1 MQEGGEQQ
9 KGRHQKEA
17 RKAFTCICLS
27 LGTAFLVQTMLLVA
41 VPLAAIELGA
51 TPLLLGLIVSA
62 PYVLP
67 LLLAL
72 PFGSLVA
79 RLGSPRTLQM
89 GAVSMITGTGL
100 LVLVP
105 GFWGL
110 ITGQMVIG
118 LAQLMMII
126 SAQTA
131 ITYLGQGTALEKY
144 FGWYTT
150 YLSIGQMLGPLL
162 AGWIVDHRGGP
173 SAAFDTAF
181 IASFVALVSLLISNR
196 RTSSSDQQGG
206 GFFTSV
212 VQQWQ
217 LLKTSQG
224 VKLSLI
230 ISLAAMLA
238 LGAHG
243 SYFPVYLES
252 LALSGTTIGLLVS
265 LRALASMAI
274 RPFTSTI
281 VGLLRGR
288 YATMSLTLVFMAL
301 GLMLV
306 GVTGNVYWLCL
317 FSILVGLGAGLSQPL
332 SMVVIAESV
341 PERQRA
347 HALAVRLMANRAM
360 QFAAPLLLGIIT
372 QLGGFTLAY
381 FACGVLLLLHWLLFQ
396 RLRRQHAIQ

>member
-1 MQEGGEQQ
+1 M
-9 KGRHQKEA
+9 QKEDVQKSNRHKTGVKKEFA
-17 RKAFTCICLS
+17 CICFS
-27 LGTAFLVQTMLLVA
+27 LGTAFVVQTMLLVA

-51 TPLLLGLIVSA
+51 TPLMLGLIVSA

-67 LLLAL
+67 LFLAL

-79 RLGSPRTLQM
+79 RLGSPRTLQL
-89 GAVSMITGTGL
+89 GAVAMVVGAGL
-100 LVLVP
+100 LVVIP
-105 GFWGL
+105 GFKGL
-110 ITGQMVIG
+110 IAGQLVIG
-118 LAQLMMII
+118 LAQLLMII

-150 YLSIGQMLGPLL
+150 YLSIGQMVGPLL
-162 AGWIVDHRGGP
+162 AGWIIDYRGGP
-173 SAAFDTAF
+173 GAAFYGAF
-181 IASFVALVSLLISNR
+181 IASFVALVSFFMANQ
-196 RTSSSDQQGG
+196 RTSSGDQQRV
-206 GFFTSV
+206 GFLISV
-212 VQQWQ
+212 GQQWQ

-265 LRALASMAI
+265 LRALASMAV

-281 VGLLRGR
+281 VSLLHGR
-288 YATMSLTLVFMAL
+288 YATMSLTLLFMAL

-317 FSILVGLGAGLSQPL
+317 FSVLVGLGVGLSQPL

-360 QFAAPLLLGIIT
+360 QFAAPLLLGVVT
-372 QLGGFTLAY
+372 QFGGFTLAY
-381 FACGVLLLLHWLLFQ
+381 FACGILLLLHWLIFQ
-396 RLRRQHAIQ
+396 RLRRQKAA

>member
-1 MQEGGEQQ
+1 MQQGGVH
-9 KGRHQKEA
+9 KGSVK
-17 RKAFTCICLS
+17 KAFACICLS

-51 TPLLLGLIVSA
+51 TPLMLGLIVSA

-79 RLGSPRTLQM
+79 RLGSPRTLQH
-89 GAVSMITGTGL
+89 GAVAMVIGAGL
-100 LVLVP
+100 LVVVP
-105 GFWGL
+105 GFQGL
-110 ITGQMVIG
+110 IAGQLVIG
-118 LAQLMMII
+118 LAQLLMII

-131 ITYLGQGTALEKY
+131 ITYLGQGSALEKY

-150 YLSIGQMLGPLL
+150 CLSIGQMVGPLL
-162 AGWIVDHRGGP
+162 AGWIIDYRGGP
-173 SAAFDTAF
+173 GAAFYGAF
-181 IASFVALVSLLISNR
+181 IASFVALVSFFIVNR
-196 RTSSSDQQGG
+196 HKSKSDQPRDGLLVSAG
-206 GFFTSV
+206 
-212 VQQWQ
+212 QQWQ

-265 LRALASMAI
+265 LRALASMAV
-274 RPFTSTI
+274 RPFTSAI
-281 VGLLRGR
+281 VALLHGR
-288 YATMSLTLVFMAL
+288 YATMSLTLLFMAL

-381 FACGVLLLLHWLLFQ
+381 FACGVLLLFHWLLFQ
-396 RLRRQHAIQ
+396 RLRRQHSIQ

>member
-1 MQEGGEQQ
+1 MN
-9 KGRHQKEA
+9 
-17 RKAFTCICLS
+17 KAFACICLS
-27 LGTAFLVQTMLLVA
+27 LGTAFVVQTMLLVA

-51 TPLLLGLIVSA
+51 TPLMLGLIVSA

-79 RLGSPRTLQM
+79 RLGSPRTLQL
-89 GAVSMITGTGL
+89 GAMAMVIGAGL
-100 LVLVP
+100 LAVVP
-105 GFWGL
+105 GFKGL
-110 ITGQMVIG
+110 IAGQLVIG
-118 LAQLMMII
+118 LAQLLMII

-150 YLSIGQMLGPLL
+150 YLSIGQMVGPLL
-162 AGWIVDHRGGP
+162 GGWIIDYRGGP
-173 SAAFDTAF
+173 GAAFYGAF
-181 IASFVALVSLLISNR
+181 IASFVALVSFFMVNQR
-196 RTSSSDQQGG
+196 ASSGDQQGV
-206 GFFTSV
+206 GFLVSV
-212 VQQWQ
+212 GQQWQ

-265 LRALASMAI
+265 LRALASMAV

-281 VGLLRGR
+281 VSLLHGR
-288 YATMSLTLVFMAL
+288 YATMSLTLLFMAL

-317 FSILVGLGAGLSQPL
+317 FSILVGLGVGLSQPL

-360 QFAAPLLLGIIT
+360 QFAAPLLLGILT

-381 FACGVLLLLHWLLFQ
+381 FACGVLLLMHWLLFQ
-396 RLRRQHAIQ
+396 RLRKQHTI

>member
-1 MQEGGEQQ
+1 MN
-9 KGRHQKEA
+9 
-17 RKAFTCICLS
+17 KAFTCICLS
-27 LGTAFLVQTMLLVA
+27 LGTAFVVQTMLLVA

-51 TPLLLGLIVSA
+51 TPLTLGLIVSA
-62 PYVLP
+62 PYILP

-79 RLGSPRTLQM
+79 RLGSPRTLQL
-89 GAVSMITGTGL
+89 GAVAMVAGAGL
-100 LVLVP
+100 LAVMP
-105 GFWGL
+105 GFEGL
-110 ITGQMVIG
+110 IAGQLVIG
-118 LAQLMMII
+118 LAQLLMII

-131 ITYLGQGTALEKY
+131 ITYLGQGTVLEKY

-150 YLSIGQMLGPLL
+150 YLSIGQMVGPLL
-162 AGWIVDHRGGP
+162 AGWIIDHRGGP
-173 SAAFDTAF
+173 DAAFYGAF
-181 IASFVALVSLLISNR
+181 VASFVTLVSFFMANQ
-196 RTSSSDQQGG
+196 RTSSGDQQSV
-206 GFFTSV
+206 GFLISV
-212 VQQWQ
+212 GQQWQ

-265 LRALASMAI
+265 LRALASMAV
-274 RPFTSTI
+274 RPFTSAI
-281 VGLLRGR
+281 VSLLHGR
-288 YATMSLTLVFMAL
+288 YATMSLTLLFMAL

-306 GVTGNVYWLCL
+306 GVTGNVYWLCI
-317 FSILVGLGAGLSQPL
+317 FSILVGLGVGLSQPL

-360 QFAAPLLLGIIT
+360 QVAAPLLLGIVT

-381 FACGVLLLLHWLLFQ
+381 FACGILLLLHWLLFQ
-396 RLRRQHAIQ
+396 CLRKQHEIH

>member
-1 MQEGGEQQ
+1 MQ
-9 KGRHQKEA
+9 KGAMNKEFA
-17 RKAFTCICLS
+17 CICLS
-27 LGTAFLVQTMLLVA
+27 LGTAFVVQTMLLVA

-51 TPLLLGLIVSA
+51 TPLILGLIVSA
-62 PYVLP
+62 PYILP

-79 RLGSPRTLQM
+79 RLGSPRTLQL
-89 GAVSMITGTGL
+89 GAAAMVIGAGL
-100 LVLVP
+100 LVVIP
-105 GFWGL
+105 GFQGL
-110 ITGQMVIG
+110 IAGQLVIG
-118 LAQLMMII
+118 LAQLLMII

-131 ITYLGQGTALEKY
+131 ITYLGQGTTLEKY

-162 AGWIVDHRGGP
+162 AGWIIDHRGGP
-173 SAAFDTAF
+173 GAAFYGAF
-181 IASFVALVSLLISNR
+181 IASLVTLVSLLMSNQRALANKQPSISFL
-196 RTSSSDQQGG
+196 TSVDQQ
-206 GFFTSV
+206 
-212 VQQWQ
+212 WH
-217 LLKTSQG
+217 LLKTSLG

-265 LRALASMAI
+265 LRAFASMAV
-274 RPFTSTI
+274 RPFTSAI
-281 VGLLRGR
+281 VGLLHGR

-306 GVTGNVYWLCL
+306 GMTGNIYWLCL
-317 FSILVGLGAGLSQPL
+317 FSVFVGLGVGLSQPL

-341 PERQRA
+341 PEHQRA

-360 QFAAPLLLGIIT
+360 QFAAPLLLGLVT
-372 QLGGFTLAY
+372 QLSGFTVAY
-381 FACGVLLLLHWLLFQ
+381 FACGVLLLLHLAVFQWLK
-396 RLRRQHAIQ
+396 RQHQTL

>member
-1 MQEGGEQQ
+1 MN
-9 KGRHQKEA
+9 KEFA
-17 RKAFTCICLS
+17 CICLS

-51 TPLLLGLIVSA
+51 TPLMLGLIVSA
-62 PYVLP
+62 PFVLP

-79 RLGSPRTLQM
+79 RLGSPRTLQL
-89 GAVSMITGTGL
+89 GALAMVIGTGL
-100 LVLVP
+100 LVIVP
-105 GFWGL
+105 GFRGL
-110 ITGQMVIG
+110 IAGQLVIG
-118 LAQLMMII
+118 LAQLLMII

-131 ITYLGQGTALEKY
+131 ITYLGQGKALEKY

-162 AGWIVDHRGGP
+162 AGWIIDYRGGT
-173 SAAFDTAF
+173 SAAFYGAF
-181 IASFVALVSLLISNR
+181 LASFVALVSFFMTHHRISMASQQRGGFLISV
-196 RTSSSDQQGG
+196 G
-206 GFFTSV
+206 
-212 VQQWQ
+212 QQWQ

-252 LALSGTTIGLLVS
+252 LALSGTTIGFLVS
-265 LRALASMAI
+265 LRAVASMAV
-274 RPFTSTI
+274 RPFTSAI
-281 VGLLRGR
+281 VVMLHGR
-288 YATMSLTLVFMAL
+288 YATMSITLVFMSL

-306 GVTGNVYWLCL
+306 GVTGNIYLLCF
-317 FSILVGLGAGLSQPL
+317 FSILVGLGVGLSQPL

-341 PERQRA
+341 PESQRA

-360 QFAAPLLLGIIT
+360 QFLAPLLLGLIT
-372 QLGGFTLAY
+372 QLSGFSIAY
-381 FACGVLLLLHWLLFQ
+381 FTCGMLLLLHWVVFQ
-396 RLRRQHAIQ
+396 WLRRQQDCQ

>member
-1 MQEGGEQQ
+1 MN
-9 KGRHQKEA
+9 
-17 RKAFTCICLS
+17 KAFTCICLS
-27 LGTAFLVQTMLLVA
+27 LGTAFVVQTMLLVA

-51 TPLLLGLIVSA
+51 TPLTLGLIVSA

-79 RLGSPRTLQM
+79 RLGSPRTLQL
-89 GAVSMITGTGL
+89 GAVAMVVGAGL
-100 LVLVP
+100 LAVMP
-105 GFWGL
+105 GFEGL
-110 ITGQMVIG
+110 IAGQLVIG
-118 LAQLMMII
+118 LAQLLMII

-150 YLSIGQMLGPLL
+150 YLSIGQMVGPLL
-162 AGWIVDHRGGP
+162 AGWIIDHRGGP
-173 SAAFDTAF
+173 GAAFYGAF
-181 IASFVALVSLLISNR
+181 IASFTALVSFLMVNQ
-196 RTSSSDQQGG
+196 RTSGG
-206 GFFTSV
+206 GDPQGVGFLSSV
-212 VQQWQ
+212 GQQWQ

-252 LALSGTTIGLLVS
+252 LALSGTAIGLLVS
-265 LRALASMAI
+265 LRALSSMAV
-274 RPFTSTI
+274 RPFTSAI
-281 VGLLRGR
+281 VSLLHGR
-288 YATMSLTLVFMAL
+288 YATMSLTLLFMAL

-306 GVTGNVYWLCL
+306 GVTGNVYWLCV
-317 FSILVGLGAGLSQPL
+317 FSILVGLGVGLSQPL

-360 QFAAPLLLGIIT
+360 QFAAPLLLGVVT

-396 RLRRQHAIQ
+396 RLRRQPTIH

>member
-1 MQEGGEQQ
+1 MN
-9 KGRHQKEA
+9 
-17 RKAFTCICLS
+17 KAFACICLS
-27 LGTAFLVQTMLLVA
+27 LGTAFVVQTMLLVA

-51 TPLLLGLIVSA
+51 TPLMLGFIVSA

-79 RLGSPRTLQM
+79 RLGSPRTLQI
-89 GAVSMITGTGL
+89 GAVAMVIGAGL
-100 LVLVP
+100 LAVMP
-105 GFWGL
+105 GFKGL
-110 ITGQMVIG
+110 IAGQLVIG
-118 LAQLMMII
+118 LAQLLMII

-131 ITYLGQGTALEKY
+131 ITYLGQGTVLEKY

-150 YLSIGQMLGPLL
+150 YLSIGQMVGPLL
-162 AGWIVDHRGGP
+162 AGWIIDYRGGP
-173 SAAFDTAF
+173 GAAFYGAF
-181 IASFVALVSLLISNR
+181 ISSFVALVAFFMANQ
-196 RTSSSDQQGG
+196 RTSSGDHKGV
-206 GFFTSV
+206 GFLISV
-212 VQQWQ
+212 GQQWQ

-265 LRALASMAI
+265 LRALASMAV
-274 RPFTSTI
+274 RPFTSAI
-281 VGLLRGR
+281 VALLHGR
-288 YATMSLTLVFMAL
+288 YATMSLTLLFMAL

-317 FSILVGLGAGLSQPL
+317 FSILVGLGVGLSQPL

-360 QFAAPLLLGIIT
+360 QFAAPLLLGIVT

-396 RLRRQHAIQ
+396 RLRGQQVQ

>member
-1 MQEGGEQQ
+1 MN
-9 KGRHQKEA
+9 
-17 RKAFTCICLS
+17 KAFACICLS
-27 LGTAFLVQTMLLVA
+27 LGTAFVVQTMLLVA

-51 TPLLLGLIVSA
+51 TPLMLGLIVSA
-62 PYVLP
+62 PYILP

-72 PFGSLVA
+72 PFGSLVS

-89 GAVSMITGTGL
+89 GAVAMVIGTGL
-100 LVLVP
+100 LAVVP
-105 GFWGL
+105 GFKGL
-110 ITGQMVIG
+110 IAGQLVIG
-118 LAQLMMII
+118 LAQLLMII

-150 YLSIGQMLGPLL
+150 YLSIGQMMGPLL
-162 AGWIVDHRGGP
+162 AGWIIDYRGGP
-173 SAAFDTAF
+173 GAAFYGALA
-181 IASFVALVSLLISNR
+181 ASFVALVSFFMANQ
-196 RTSSSDQQGG
+196 RTSSDDQQGV
-206 GFFTSV
+206 GFLSSV
-212 VQQWQ
+212 GQQWQ

-265 LRALASMAI
+265 LRALASMAV
-274 RPFTSTI
+274 RPFTSAI
-281 VGLLRGR
+281 VSLLHGR
-288 YATMSLTLVFMAL
+288 YATMSLTLLFMAL

-306 GVTGNVYWLCL
+306 GVTGNVYWLCI
-317 FSILVGLGAGLSQPL
+317 FSILVGLGVGLSQPL

-360 QFAAPLLLGIIT
+360 QFAAPLLLGVVT

-396 RLRRQHAIQ
+396 RLRRQHTIY